1 MDEVCKYIK
10 SVCDITT
17 LDEDYLDDHPY
28 IEFDYSED
36 IDWKTEDFI
45 NYICEKLKFH
55 LGADVSSITS
65 SIEDERVSVMF
76 AYKGFSGVVW
86 ETYNSR
92 NYHYWVVN
100 I

>member
-10 SVCDITT
+10 SVCDITQI
-17 LDEDYLDDHPY
+17 DYYDTPY
-28 IEFDYSED
+28 IDFDNSED

-45 NYICEKLKFH
+45 GYICNKLKFH
-55 LGADVSSITS
+55 LGEDVSDITS
-65 SIEDERVSVMF
+65 KIVDERVSVMF
-76 AYKGFSGVVW
+76 VYKGFSGVIS

-92 NYHYWVVN
+92 DYHFWVVS